1 MRLVEITILQ
11 GHLRPVRLSRQALRA
26 GAGSAKTADT
36 GKQFRADADV
46 LAKLQR
52 QVLARHAQLLRQAVH
67 AHLAG
72 CAFDGR
78 DGVVGRTGLA
88 PWRRGA
94 QAQQQIILQNGNS
107 LRIRQGL
114 APQRV
119 TEACRQLAAPQLLQ
133 SRAAIAQ
140 FAQGQLEEARRRARL
155 EAGCHRLHQPQAGDG
170 NRRRHHAHGKAGI
183 LLVLAQDV
191 DAIVGQDLV
200 RDRCGARLHAAGP
213 DAIEPGPQGGNGQI
227 FLVDDHDRT

>member
-1 MRLVEITILQ
+1 MKNIAIMPLARAARLEKWKVLRCSGAPARQPRLGRTAGEILEVVDQVRLVEIAVLQ
-11 GHLRPVRLSRQALRA
+11 SHLCPVRLFRQAFQSLA
-26 GAGSAKTADT
+26 GGPETADT

-52 QVLARHAQLLRQAVH
+52 QVLARHAQLRGQSVH
-67 AHLAG
+67 AHQAG

-78 DGVVGRTGLA
+78 DGVVGRTGLT

-94 QAQQQIILQNGNS
+94 QAQQQIILQNRNS

-119 TEACRQLAAPQLLQ
+119 TEACRQRAAPQLPQ

-140 FAQGQLEEARRRARL
+140 FAQG
-155 EAGCHRLHQPQAGDG
+155 
-170 NRRRHHAHGKAGI
+170 
-183 LLVLAQDV
+183 
-191 DAIVGQDLV
+191 
-200 RDRCGARLHAAGP
+200 
-213 DAIEPGPQGGNGQI
+213 
-227 FLVDDHDRT
+227 